1 MKSAPPCF
9 WDVRAEL
16 HMAPLEIPP
25 HSQAEGGLSSGD
37 SCLSP
42 SGNQINFFMPL
53 CFSCPGLRFSN
64 SEFILTLGY
73 VVNARRAPLSG
84 KDGKAGLFAQ

>member
-9 WDVRAEL
+9 WDGRAEL

-25 HSQAEGGLSSGD
+25 HSQAEGGLSSSD

-42 SGNQINFFMPL
+42 SENQINFLVLL
-53 CFSCPGLRFSN
+53 CFFYPSLRFSN
-64 SEFILTLGY
+64 SEFVLTLGC
-73 VVNARRAPLSG
+73 VVDARRAPLSG